1 MYPQDSD
8 WVDKF
13 YDEHWEKIAQAFRG
27 NPEKEAEFL
36 IKILNLKES
45 NSDIKLLDLGCGY
58 GRLAWPLCSRF
69 PKIKYLGIDKNTKYI
84 YFAQKEAKKKELRNA
99 EFQCADIRKLT
110 TKLPQDKYNSFDY
123 AIAMF
128 GSFSHDMGIHFNGST
143 FDNPKD
149 HDRLTL
155 KEVAKFLK
163 PGGMIVLDQDNY
175 NYIKLLSTSM
185 GKCSPEGSGITR
197 WDYLQTSQP
206 TYPDV
211 RFSQF
216 VFEKVEPKGCRL
228 MARLILYSKDEL
240 CGMLKEAGF
249 EDFNIYGDVYLK
261 NGKPV
266 PEEDTSKRMVVV
278 ARLKK
283 KES

>member
-1 MYPQDSD
+1 
-8 WVDKF
+8 
-13 YDEHWEKIAQAFRG
+13 
-27 NPEKEAEFL
+27 
-36 IKILNLKES
+36 
-45 NSDIKLLDLGCGY
+45 
-58 GRLAWPLCSRF
+58 
-69 PKIKYLGIDKNTKYI
+69 
-84 YFAQKEAKKKELRNA
+84 
-99 EFQCADIRKLT
+99 
-110 TKLPQDKYNSFDY
+110 
-123 AIAMF
+123 
-128 GSFSHDMGIHFNGST
+128 
-143 FDNPKD
+143 
-149 HDRLTL
+149 
-155 KEVAKFLK
+155 
-163 PGGMIVLDQDNY
+163 
-175 NYIKLLSTSM
+175 M